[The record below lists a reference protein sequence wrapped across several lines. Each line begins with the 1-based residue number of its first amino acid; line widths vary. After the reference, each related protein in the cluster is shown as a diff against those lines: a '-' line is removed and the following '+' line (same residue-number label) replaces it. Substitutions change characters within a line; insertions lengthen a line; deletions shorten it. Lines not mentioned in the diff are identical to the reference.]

1 MAELLFK
8 GDHNKQ
14 AFLGHG
20 KGDGHYVQ
28 MMEFLQRSKI
38 HYALTQYPVIIHESL
53 VRQFWGTARTRSA
66 EDGPTEIVATVDGE
80 ECVITESLVRTQ
92 LQLDDEGGEH
102 ELAKEE
108 ILAGL
113 QAAGYRGNGKV
124 WYKHQFALNG
134 DS

>member
-1 MAELLFK
+1 MADLLFK

-14 AFLGHG
+14 AFLGRG

-38 HYALTQYPVIIHESL
+38 HYALTQYPDVIHESL
-53 VRQFWGTARTRSA
+53 VKQFWRTASTRSV
-66 EDGPTEIVATVDGE
+66 EDGPTEIVATIDGV
-80 ECVITESLVRTQ
+80 ECVITESLIRTQ
-92 LQLDDEGGEH
+92 LQLDDEGGVH

-124 WYKHQFALNG
+124 WYKNQFCPK
-134 DS
+134 

>member
-14 AFLGHG
+14 AFLGRG

-53 VRQFWGTARTRSA
+53 VKQFWGTARIRSA
-66 EDGPTEIVATVDGE
+66 EDGPTEIVATIDGE
-80 ECVITESLVRTQ
+80 ECVLTESLVRTQ
-92 LQLDDEGGEH
+92 LQLDNEGGEH
-102 ELAKEE
+102 ELPKEE

-113 QAAGYRGNGKV
+113 
-124 WYKHQFALNG
+124 
-134 DS
+134 

>member
-1 MAELLFK
+1 MVELLFK

-14 AFLGHG
+14 AFLGRG
-20 KGDGHYVQ
+20 KEDGDYLQ

-38 HYALTQYPVIIHESL
+38 HYALTHYPVIIHESL
-53 VRQFWGTARTRSA
+53 VKQFWGTANIRFA
-66 EDGPTEIVATVDGE
+66 EDGPTEIVATIDGE

-102 ELAKEE
+102 EFPKED

-113 QAAGYRGNGKV
+113 QAVDIVEMGRSGTRIS
-124 WYKHQFALNG
+124 FALNG

>member
-8 GDHNKQ
+8 GDHNKH
-14 AFLGHG
+14 AFSGRG
-20 KGDGHYVQ
+20 KGDDHYVE

-38 HYALTQYPVIIHESL
+38 HYALTRYPAIIHESL
-53 VRQFWGTARTRSA
+53 VTQFWRTTHTRSV
-66 EDGPTEIVATVDGE
+66 ENGPIEIMATVDGE
-80 ECVITESLVRTQ
+80 ECVVPESLVRTQ
-92 LQLDDEGGEH
+92 LQLDDEGGEY

-124 WYKHQFALNG
+124 W
-134 DS
+134 